1 MVTPLALGAPG
12 LTLKS
17 VPTILNY
24 QKKCEEPIALSTSP
38 VIPAAD
44 SATSHRSQF
53 THTRRQLL
61 TTLLSTPA
69 LLQFLNQPPA
79 ALASTTLNNSNSL
92 RPLTPPER
100 DAIETAFSTT
110 MAKAKAPVMLR
121 LVFHDAGTYLSAA
134 GNGGLNGSIRF
145 ELDRPEN
152 FGLKRGYNVIEA
164 TVSKLKGTA
173 AEKTVSRADLI
184 ALAGARAVRI
194 TGGPV
199 IDVPVGRIDA
209 LEADPEHRLPEENFT
224 AAEQLAAFAAM
235 GLSPLDFIALSGSHT
250 LGSKG
255 YGDPLT
261 FDNTY
266 FTLLLEKPWENKK
279 DEMASMIGIASDHV
293 LPDDVVCRPLIEKY
307 AKDKALFYKD
317 FESSFLRLSTLGS

>member
-1 MVTPLALGAPG
+1 VLTINALNAGENPSELATFPRIKIPVAAGHHSQ
-12 LTLKS
+12 LTHS
-17 VPTILNY
+17 
-24 QKKCEEPIALSTSP
+24 
-38 VIPAAD
+38 
-44 SATSHRSQF
+44 
-53 THTRRQLL
+53 RRQLL
-61 TTLLSTPA
+61 STLLSTPV
-69 LLQFLNQPPA
+69 LLQVLNQPSA
-79 ALASTTLNNSNSL
+79 ALASAPTTLDSVSL
-92 RPLTPPER
+92 RSLTPAER

-121 LVFHDAGTYLSAA
+121 LVFHDAGTYLSATR
-134 GNGGLNGSIRF
+134 NGGVNASIQF

-164 TVSKLKGTA
+164 TVAKLKGTA
-173 AEKTVSRADLI
+173 AEKTISRADLI

-199 IDVPVGRIDA
+199 IDVPVGRIVA
-209 LEADPEHRLPEENFT
+209 LEADPEHRLPEETFT
-224 AAEQLAAFAAM
+224 AAQQLAAFAAM

-261 FDNTY
+261 FDNSY
-266 FTLLLEKPWENKK
+266 FTLLLEKPWENSK
-279 DEMASMIGIASDHV
+279 DDMASMIGIASDHV

-307 AKDKALFYKD
+307 AKDKELFFKD
-317 FESSFLRLSTLGS
+317 FEKSFLKLSTLGS

>member
-1 MVTPLALGAPG
+1 VYHSIKIIRYNLV
-12 LTLKS
+12 LTINAINAGERPS
-17 VPTILNY
+17 
-24 QKKCEEPIALSTSP
+24 EPSTSP
-38 VIPAAD
+38 AAIPAA
-44 SATSHRSQF
+44 ALTAASHNSQPS
-53 THTRRQLL
+53 RRQLL
-61 TTLLSTPA
+61 TTLLSGPVVLQ
-69 LLQFLNQPPA
+69 LLKQPPP
-79 ALASTTLNNSNSL
+79 ALASSINNTSL
-92 RPLTPPER
+92 RPLTGAER
-100 DAIETAFSTT
+100 DAIEAAFKST

-121 LVFHDAGTYLSAA
+121 LVFHDAGTYLAA
-134 GNGGLNGSIRF
+134 EKNGGVNGSIRF

-164 TVSKLKGTA
+164 TAAKLKGTV
-173 AEKTVSRADLI
+173 AEKTISRADLI
-184 ALAGARAVRI
+184 ALAAARAVKI

-199 IDVPVGRIDA
+199 IDVPVGRI
-209 LEADPEHRLPEENFT
+209 EAVVPDPENRLPEENFS
-224 AAEQLAAFAAM
+224 AAQQLAAFAAM
-235 GLSPLDFIALSGSHT
+235 GLSPQDFIALSGSHT

-293 LPDDVVCRPLIEKY
+293 LPDDVVCKPLIEKY

-317 FESSFLRLSTLGS
+317 FEASFLKMTTLGC